1 MPTISPPTHAD
12 SWPRRDECLAAID
25 RDGFTILPHLL
36 PQDMIDRANA
46 YIGAAPASTAK
57 RRIRATLR
65 PI

>member
-1 MPTISPPTHAD
+1 MNQDQKAQF
-12 SWPRRDECLAAID
+12 D